1 MFDEARRSASLG
13 VAETFELLGTDDDN
27 RCPATARDVLFF
39 ATHGGFDNGAELG
52 FGVLKA
58 PRATAHENL
67 HWSDRLVR
75 L

>member
-1 MFDEARRSASLG
+1 MLDETGRSASLG
-13 VAETFELLGTDDDN
+13 VTQTLELLGTDDDD
-27 RCPATARDVLFF
+27 RCPATAGDVLFF

-52 FGVLKA
+52 LGVLKA
-58 PRATAHENL
+58 PRATIHRIL